1 MVESTEREGANAS
14 ISSYKDTNP
23 IYEVS
28 TLMTNIITKTS
39 PPNTITLVVRISTH
53 EFGEQRHKLSVHNS
67 PFV

>member
-28 TLMTNIITKTS
+28 NLMTNIIPKTS

-53 EFGEQRHKLSVHNS
+53 
-67 PFV
+67 